1 MGYKIGVSMG
11 KLSVADANEL
21 LDKGVIT
28 KETLAKM
35 QEDGLVSTRSKS
47 AERYIQSQNG
57 TWVTPIFYFRGLGGD
72 KYTIEMT
79 ELRTEVSKVIEKY
92 TVNKHEV
99 VKSETKNRKNSKGAN
114 GK

>member
-1 MGYKIGVSMG
+1 MG

-21 LDKGVIT
+21 LDKGIIT
-28 KETLAKM
+28 KDTLAKM

-47 AERYIQSQNG
+47 AERYIQSQNE

-72 KYTIEMT
+72 KYTIKMT

-99 VKSETKNRKNSKGAN
+99 IKSETKNRKNSKGAN

>member
-1 MGYKIGVSMG
+1 MG

-35 QEDGLVSTRSKS
+35 QINGVISTRANST
-47 AERYIQSQNG
+47 ERYIQSDNG
-57 TWVTPIFYFRGLGGD
+57 TWVTPILYFRGLGGD
-72 KYTIEMT
+72 KYTVEMT
-79 ELRTEVSKVIEKY
+79 ELRTKVNEVIEKY

-99 VKSETKNRKNSKGAN
+99 VKSETKSRKNSKGAN

>member
-1 MGYKIGVSMG
+1 MG

-21 LDKGVIT
+21 LNKGVIT

-35 QEDGLVSTRSKS
+35 QKDGLVSTRSKS
-47 AERYIQSQNG
+47 AERYIQSDNES
-57 TWVTPIFYFRGLGGD
+57 WVTPIFYFRGLGD
-72 KYTIEMT
+72 SKYTVKMT

-99 VKSETKNRKNSKGAN
+99 VKLETKSRKNSKGAN
-114 GK
+114 SK

>member
-1 MGYKIGVSMG
+1 MG

-21 LDKGVIT
+21 LNRGIIT
-28 KETLAKM
+28 KDTLAKM

-47 AERYIQSQNG
+47 AERYIQSDSEV
-57 TWVTPIFYFRGLGGD
+57 WVTPIFYFRGLGGG
-72 KYTIEMT
+72 KYTTLMT

-99 VKSETKNRKNSKGAN
+99 VKLETKNRKTSKGAN

>member
-1 MGYKIGVSMG
+1 MG

-21 LDKGVIT
+21 LDKGIIT
-28 KETLAKM
+28 KDTLAKM

-47 AERYIQSQNG
+47 AERYLQPNNG

-72 KYTIEMT
+72 KYTIKMT

-99 VKSETKNRKNSKGAN
+99 IKSETQNRKNSKGAN

>member
-1 MGYKIGVSMG
+1 MG

-21 LDKGVIT
+21 LDKGIIT
-28 KETLAKM
+28 KDTLAKM
-35 QEDGLVSTRSKS
+35 QKDGLVSTRTKS
-47 AERYIQSQNG
+47 AERYIQSNNG
-57 TWVTPIFYFRGLGGD
+57 TWVTPIFYFRGLGGG
-72 KYTIEMT
+72 KYTTLMT

-99 VKSETKNRKNSKGAN
+99 VKLETKNRKTSKGAN

>member
-1 MGYKIGVSMG
+1 MGYNIGVSMG

-21 LDKGVIT
+21 LDKGIIT
-28 KETLAKM
+28 KDTLAKM
-35 QEDGLVSTRSKS
+35 QKDGLVSTRTKS
-47 AERYIQSQNG
+47 AERYIQSNNG

-72 KYTIEMT
+72 KYTTLMT
-79 ELRTEVSKVIEKY
+79 ELRTEVSKVIEKH

-99 VKSETKNRKNSKGAN
+99 VKLETKNRKTSKGAN